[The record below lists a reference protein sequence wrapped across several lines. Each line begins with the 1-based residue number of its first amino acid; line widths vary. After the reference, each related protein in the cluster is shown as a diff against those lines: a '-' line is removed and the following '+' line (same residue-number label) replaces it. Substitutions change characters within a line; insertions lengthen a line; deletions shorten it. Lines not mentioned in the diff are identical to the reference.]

1 MENGLV
7 SLRDTKGAEQLT
19 ISRKEPIFTLAWAPA
34 SAVSSAGAGKGKE
47 GKSDKVSLLEEREL
61 LAVG

>member
-1 MENGLV
+1 M

-19 ISRKEPIFTLAWAPA
+19 ISRKDPIFTLAWAPA
-34 SAVSSAGAGKGKE
+34 SAVSMSVSGSGKVGKE
-47 GKSDKVSLLEEREL
+47 NKGGDKSGLLEEREL